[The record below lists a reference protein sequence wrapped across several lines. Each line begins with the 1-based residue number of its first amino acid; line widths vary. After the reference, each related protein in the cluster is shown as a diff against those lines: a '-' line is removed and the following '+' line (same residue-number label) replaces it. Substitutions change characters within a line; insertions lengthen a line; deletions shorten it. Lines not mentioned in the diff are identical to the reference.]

1 MKKTTIRSL
10 GGVTLLCL
18 MSQAQAANWLMLQ
31 GTEPTSA
38 APRAKVWGIIQAQYQ
53 KDYSDPNSTD
63 GYIPPK
69 LIGPDLD
76 TQDSFNINRARLA
89 VRGAGFPLDGQI
101 NYFLMAEF
109 GNNAI
114 TAPGNSFAKL
124 TDASVTFNHVPGARA
139 RVGLFKTP
147 GSEEIYQGIVNLDY
161 INFTEF
167 GNQQLI
173 ERLPN
178 DRYTNNVAPV
188 TLPVDPDLSLVTY
201 DKPVAAGRDTGIQVF
216 DSFRRDDWEHSYA
229 VMLGNGNGLSLSD
242 SDDSKDIYLYWASEK
257 IFAGVGPRREGLK
270 LFAWHQDGKRRL
282 DNTNDNVH
290 NPEEFDRTRWGL
302 GTQYR
307 EKPFRVSFEYRQADG
322 MVFVGPDKMTFDQNV
337 QVNGTNPGGA
347 DGAEGEAWGAYLEGG
362 WYIPDT
368 NWELDAR
375 YEHYSR
381 LTDDSGHPSGN
392 SFESIWRT
400 LTLGV
405 QYHFNKKTRATFNYA
420 FRDVETPDFDE
431 GAGPN
436 AQMDGID
443 NRLALQVTAIF

>member
-1 MKKTTIRSL
+1 MKISLIRAF
-10 GGVTLLCL
+10 GGLTLLSL
-18 MSQAQAANWLMLQ
+18 LPQAHATNWLMLQ
-31 GTEPTSA
+31 GTEPESA

-53 KDYSDPNSTD
+53 KDYSDPNAAD

-89 VRGAGFPLDGQI
+89 VRGSGFPLDGKT
-101 NYFLMAEF
+101 NYFLMAEL
-109 GNNAI
+109 GNNGI

-124 TDASVTFNHVPGARA
+124 TDASITFNHIPGART

-147 GSEEIYQGIVNLDY
+147 GSEEVFQGIINIDY

-178 DRYTNNVAPV
+178 HNYTNNLAPV
-188 TLPVDPDLSLVTY
+188 TLPVDSEKSLNTY
-201 DKPVAAGRDTGIQVF
+201 EKPVAAARDLGIQIF
-216 DSFRRDDWEHSYA
+216 DTFVKDDWEHSYA

-242 SDDSKDIYLYWASEK
+242 SDDNKDLYLYWSSEK
-257 IFAGVGPRREGLK
+257 VYGGQGPRREGWK
-270 LFAWHQDGKRRL
+270 FFAWHQDGARLL
-282 DNTNDNVH
+282 DNSNDGIH
-290 NPEEFDRTRWGL
+290 NPREFDRTRWGL

-307 EKPFRVSFEYRQADG
+307 SMPYRLTFEYRRADG
-322 MVFVGPDKMTFDQNV
+322 MIFVGPDKMTFDQNV
-337 QVNGTNPGGA
+337 QPSGANPGGA
-347 DGAEGEAWGAYLEGG
+347 DGATGEAWGAYLEGG
-362 WYIPDT
+362 WYIPQT
-368 NWELDAR
+368 HWELDAR

-392 SFESIWRT
+392 SFESIWKT

-405 QYHFNKKTRATFNYA
+405 QYHFNKKTRVTLNYA
-420 FRDVETPDFDE
+420 IRDVETPDFAS

-436 AQMDGID
+436 ANMDGID
-443 NRLALQVTAIF
+443 DRLALQVTAVF